1 LIRFPLSYQ
10 KPDPPTLLLRT
21 CLGARVLL
29 SRRSPIPKLSKNHG
43 A

>member
-1 LIRFPLSYQ
+1 LIRFLYPIRNL
-10 KPDPPTLLLRT
+10 THLLCYYVLAS
-21 CLGARVLL
+21 GARVLL